1 MVKQIIYIK
10 YGELTLKGKNR
21 INFVDCL
28 FTNIK
33 KALINFDVKLTK
45 AFDHTLI
52 ETSQDLTPIIEVL
65 KFIPGVFKIIP
76 AYLVDSS
83 DFNTVSN
90 QVVNSLKNEKF
101 TTFKV
106 DTKRQDKTYPLNSM
120 EFSKQLGGVILKNF
134 NGSKVLMNN
143 YELLINVEIKK
154 NEVIYYFKSINGI
167 GGFPVG
173 ISGKALVLISGGIDS
188 PVASAL
194 MMKKGMHVDFLTFM
208 TPPHTSDKSLEKV
221 KSLVKQVTLN
231 GLIEK
236 PKLFVCEF
244 THIQHE
250 LSHISDSSYQITL
263 MRRYFLRIAQE
274 LLKQYKYD
282 CIVTG
287 ESLGQV
293 ASQTIQSMQTIESV
307 LDPSTILLR
316 PLLTFDKLEIIKLAK
331 YYQTYDISILPYA
344 DCCSLFV
351 PKQPTTKPN
360 KEIATKLEQ
369 ELDLVEAIY
378 RDTLK
383 KFIKIID

>member
-1 MVKQIIYIK
+1 MVKQVIYIK

-33 KALINFDVKLTK
+33 HALINFDVKLTK

-52 ETSQDLTPIIEVL
+52 ETNQDLDSIISVL
-65 KFIPGVFKIIP
+65 KFVPGIFKIIP
-76 AYLVDSS
+76 AYLIESS
-83 DFNTVSN
+83 DFNFVSKEI
-90 QVVNSLKNEKF
+90 VNSLKQESFK
-101 TTFKV
+101 TFKV

-120 EFSKQLGGVILKNF
+120 EFSKQLGGEILKSF
-134 NGSKVLMNN
+134 NNVKVLMNN
-143 YELLINVEIKK
+143 YQLLVNVEIKK
-154 NEVIYYFKSINGI
+154 NEVLYYFKSIPGV

-236 PKLFVCEF
+236 SKLFVCEF

-274 LLKQYKYD
+274 LLKKYKYN
-282 CIVTG
+282 CLVTG

-293 ASQTIQSMQTIESV
+293 ASQTIESMQTISSV
-307 LDPSTILLR
+307 LDLSTVLLR

-331 YYQTYDISILPYA
+331 QYQTYDISILPYA
-344 DCCSLFV
+344 DCCALFV

-360 KEIATKLEQ
+360 IDTAIKLEQ

-378 RDTLK
+378 TDTLNK
-383 KFIKIID
+383 YIKIID